1 MLAWFVDYLHFSLA
15 MLAVCA
21 PQSAIPIFVN
31 LTEGMG
37 TREKEGVARQAGITV
52 ACVLISSAFFGSA
65 ILVIF
70 GVSLNSFRIAGGI
83 LLISIA
89 FGMMKASEKRHTKE
103 EQAEAE
109 NRDAIGVMPIAL
121 PVISG
126 PGGISAIVIATQTDQ
141 SWTHLVSV
149 CCAGLTV
156 AVVSWICLR
165 LSDKLAAALGQTGLN
180 IIGRICG
187 MILSALGIE
196 FIYTSLK
203 AMFPAWIG

>member
-1 MLAWFVDYLHFSLA
+1 MLAWFLDYIHFSLA

-21 PQSAIPIFVN
+21 PQSAIPVFVN

-37 TREKEGVARQAGITV
+37 TREKEGIARQAGITV
-52 ACVLISSAFFGSA
+52 ACVLLCSAFFGSA
-65 ILVIF
+65 ILDIF

-109 NRDAIGVMPIAL
+109 NREAIGVMPIAL

-126 PGGISAIVIATQTDQ
+126 PGGISAIVIATQTDK
-141 SWTHLVSV
+141 SWAHLASV
-149 CCAGLTV
+149 CCAGVTV
-156 AVVSWICLR
+156 AIVSWTCLR
-165 LSDKLAAALGQTGLN
+165 LSDKLAAIFGQTGLN

-196 FIYTSLK
+196 FIYTSLR
-203 AMFPAWIG
+203 AMFPAWIA

>member
-52 ACVLISSAFFGSA
+52 ACVLITSAFFGSA
-65 ILVIF
+65 ILDIF

-156 AVVSWICLR
+156 AVVPWVCLR

-187 MILSALGIE
+187 MILSALGTE

>member
-1 MLAWFVDYLHFSLA
+1 MKIAKNFAAY
-15 MLAVCA
+15 
-21 PQSAIPIFVN
+21 
-31 LTEGMG
+31 
-37 TREKEGVARQAGITV
+37 
-52 ACVLISSAFFGSA
+52 
-65 ILVIF
+65 ILVAVLAALTFTAIIYAATLP
-70 GVSLNSFRIAGGI
+70 VS
-83 LLISIA
+83 
-89 FGMMKASEKRHTKE
+89 

-109 NRDAIGVMPIAL
+109 SRDAIGVMPIAL

-141 SWTHLVSV
+141 SWAHMLSV

-156 AVVSWICLR
+156 ALVSWICLR
-165 LSDKLAAALGQTGLN
+165 VADKLALVLGQTGLN

>member
-21 PQSAIPIFVN
+21 PQSAIPVFVN

-65 ILVIF
+65 ILDIF

-126 PGGISAIVIATQTDQ
+126 PGGISAIVIATQVDQ
-141 SWTHLVSV
+141 SWTHLISV

>member
-1 MLAWFVDYLHFSLA
+1 MLAWFLDYLHFSLA

-21 PQSAIPIFVN
+21 PQSAIPVFVN
-31 LTEGMG
+31 LTDGMG
-37 TREKEGVARQAGITV
+37 TREKEGIARQAGITV
-52 ACVLISSAFFGSA
+52 ACVLLSSAFFGSA
-65 ILVIF
+65 ILDIF

-109 NRDAIGVMPIAL
+109 SRDAIGVMPIAL

-141 SWTHLVSV
+141 SWAHMLSV

-156 AVVSWICLR
+156 ALVSWICLR
-165 LSDKLAAALGQTGLN
+165 VADKLALVLGQTGLN

-203 AMFPAWIG
+203 AMFPAWIA

>member
-52 ACVLISSAFFGSA
+52 ACVLITSAFFGSA
-65 ILVIF
+65 ILDIF

-103 EQAEAE
+103 EQVEAE
-109 NRDAIGVMPIAL
+109 SRDAIGGMPIAL

-141 SWTHLVSV
+141 SWTHMLSV

-156 AVVSWICLR
+156 AIVSWICLR